1 MDRKSHAGMDRTRVS
16 DAGASAGKNQVRP
29 ASQGSVRMSECDF
42 QSQLRAPLKAVGTY
56 HYVHL
61 DGAPPL
67 ARPRKPLQR
76 CRNPASIAERC
87 NARSEGRFYSRSKPS
102 PPSHHR
108 RRTAAA
114 LAHRTG
120 PGVAGPERCARK
132 RIGSAKDRRSVDD
145 MLERVRRDNQIADLA
160 LSRRKQGFE
169 SPRERQ

>member
-108 RRTAAA
+108 RRT
-114 LAHRTG
+114 
-120 PGVAGPERCARK
+120 
-132 RIGSAKDRRSVDD
+132 RRSSSASDLTRCSRSRKVCPETDWVGK
-145 MLERVRRDNQIADLA
+145 RPSIRR
-160 LSRRKQGFE
+160 
-169 SPRERQ
+169 